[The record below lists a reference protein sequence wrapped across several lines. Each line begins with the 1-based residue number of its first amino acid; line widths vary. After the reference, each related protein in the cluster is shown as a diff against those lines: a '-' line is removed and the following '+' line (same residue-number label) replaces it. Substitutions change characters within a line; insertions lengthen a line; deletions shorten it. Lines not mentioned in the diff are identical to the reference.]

1 MPAGVV
7 PTGPGQCGEASAGY
21 VAGFRPAQPWGN
33 VMPGKL
39 DGKVALITGGGTGIG
54 LATAREFAREG
65 ARVYITG
72 RRKRGLDAAA
82 ASIGPGVTAIQGDV
96 TKPRDLDRIYGQIG
110 QEQGRVD
117 IVFANAAT
125 LERVRFGS
133 ITEEHVDRVFGT
145 NVKGLLFTAQKALP
159 LMPDGGTIILAG
171 SDVSIKGYP
180 SQGVYPATKA
190 AVRSFARTW
199 TTDPEGPRHPGERG
213 QPGPGR
219 HGNARRPP
227 EGDGDAPRPARGDGG
242 GGLAGQHG
250 TPGPPRR
257 NSQDRHVPRLRRRQ
271 LHHWRRSLRRWRE
284 RSGLSGLS

>member
-1 MPAGVV
+1 
-7 PTGPGQCGEASAGY
+7 
-21 VAGFRPAQPWGN
+21 
-33 VMPGKL
+33 MPGKL

-65 ARVYITG
+65 AQVYITG
-72 RRKRGLDAAA
+72 RRKAELDAAA

-96 TKPRDLDRIYGQIG
+96 TKPSDLDRVYGQIG

-125 LERVRFGS
+125 LERVPFGS

-159 LMPDGGTIILAG
+159 LMPDGGTIILTG

-190 AVRSFARTW
+190 AVRSFARTL
-199 TTDPEGPRHPGERG
+199 TDLKDRGIRVNVVSPGPVDTAMLAGHPEGEAMLAGHPEGMELVTSRVSM
-213 QPGPGR
+213 GR
-219 HGNARRPP
+219 LGRPEEVATTVTFLASDDASFITGDEIFVDGGNA
-227 EGDGDAPRPARGDGG
+227 
-242 GGLAGQHG
+242 Q
-250 TPGPPRR
+250 
-257 NSQDRHVPRLRRRQ
+257 V
-271 LHHWRRSLRRWRE
+271 
-284 RSGLSGLS
+284 